1 MLLSPGMDSSLHALL
16 ARPGVPPPG
25 VRQVVAAA
33 AVDGPGLAARC
44 SGVLHNPL
52 VVQVGSWE
60 Q

>member
-1 MLLSPGMDSSLHALL
+1 MDSSLHALL